1 MYIAIRCQSCNHGIG
16 GTQAEVERRRASH
29 ESEHVE
35 NGDGIPIW
43 QPDLDAMGSD
53 RGGYYKAGWY
63 AFREDVRGAMRAG
76 GVTDNAVVS
85 DLIREVAEWHDAGRP
100 DVEETIRRVKS
111 ESGRTREEAV
121 DD

>member
-29 ESEHVE
+29 ESGHVE

-100 DVEETIRRVKS
+100 DAEETIRRLKG
-111 ESGRTREEAV
+111 ETERER
-121 DD
+121 